1 MALLLAQL
9 MGNQAVTAFA
19 AIVAVTITQKGF
31 APAFERAQADAD
43 LAAGTD
49 QACGSSMRLAEQLD
63 RLRL

>member
-1 MALLLAQL
+1 MRD
-9 MGNQAVTAFA
+9 QAWTAFTTIVTT
-19 AIVAVTITQKGF
+19 AITDQDLP
-31 APAFERAQADAD
+31 PALEGAQADAD